1 MKLGNQR
8 QTIVEAQEDHEGH
21 EKGTIYQ
28 KAGQF
33 QNRLGKKQNEDDG
46 YKIPDIEDNPR
57 PLISMH
63 GNPTLMHRDS
73 IERKPFDLLS
83 GLNEDESQENTDNRE
98 SDGFKMMNMDDDDMK
113 RRRATDILNMIPEPS
128 SQQEMGSSMMD
139 KTIKNTTGGLLEVE
153 ING

>member
-1 MKLGNQR
+1 
-8 QTIVEAQEDHEGH
+8 
-21 EKGTIYQ
+21 
-28 KAGQF
+28 
-33 QNRLGKKQNEDDG
+33 
-46 YKIPDIEDNPR
+46 
-57 PLISMH
+57 MH

-83 GLNEDESQENTDNRE
+83 GLNEEESLENTDHRE

-153 ING
+153 LNGKDDV